1 MSSPS
6 LPILLSLIIVIF
18 SAFIGGLVAK
28 KLRQPMILGYI
39 TSGIIVG
46 NILAKY
52 LNHDFIQ
59 MLADAG
65 VTLLLFTLGVEF
77 SFKRLK
83 IIFKSVF
90 WVSIIQVLIC
100 LGIYLVLICLYGIG
114 FNTALFFAAAGTL
127 SSTAVIVKIL
137 SERGEL
143 DTIPGEIATGW
154 SVVQDLLVI
163 PMMLVIPAIVN
174 VTTKSDVNLA
184 AATGVIVFSI
194 IKSAIFLTIIFFLGR
209 FAIPKILNAVANLGN
224 RELFVIASV
233 GIVFLASLSTFA
245 IGLSAPLGAFIAG
258 LLISDTSQNHA
269 VFSEIR
275 PLRDV
280 FAVVFFT
287 SLGLMLPLTQLT
299 NSVGLILF
307 LIAIIF
313 IVKWLVV
320 MFLARASGY
329 HRKTAFLISLYFLP
343 MSEFG
348 FILAQVGLAIG
359 ALNPQSYTILVAVT
373 FISILLSAPL
383 ISQSHQIYYYLN
395 SKFGKKIPKIFDY
408 KLESRNIEGYP
419 IKDHVV
425 ICGYGRVGKYIGRAF
440 EMARIPFLVVDYNQ
454 SSIKKLKDK
463 GIIAIYGDPADID
476 VLDYAQVDLA
486 KSVII
491 AIPDR
496 HTQELVIANSLTLN
510 KKIKIFCRTHFEED
524 QPILKSLGVQTI
536 IQPEFEAAL
545 SIINRILGDFGI
557 SPEDISGKISRLKI
571 EHGLG

>member
-1 MSSPS
+1 MSSQN

-18 SAFIGGLVAK
+18 SAFIGGLIAK

-39 TSGIIVG
+39 TTGIIVG
-46 NILAKY
+46 NIFARFIK
-52 LNHDFIQ
+52 HDFIQ

-83 IIFKSVF
+83 VIFKSVF
-90 WVSIIQVLIC
+90 WVSILQIIVC
-100 LGIYLVLICLYGIG
+100 LGLYLVIIRVYGIP

-154 SVVQDLLVI
+154 SVIQDLMVI
-163 PMMLVIPAIVN
+163 PMMLIIPAIVQ
-174 VTTKSDVNLA
+174 VTTKSNVNLMA
-184 AATGVIVFSI
+184 STGIILFSI
-194 IKSAIFLTIIFFLGR
+194 VKSAIFLTLIFFLGR
-209 FAIPKILNAVANLGN
+209 FAIPKILNSVANLGN
-224 RELFVIASV
+224 RELFVIASI
-233 GIVFLASLSTFA
+233 GIVFLASLSTYM

-287 SLGLMLPLTQLT
+287 SLGLMLPLSQLG
-299 NSVGLILF
+299 SSIGLIIF
-307 LIAIIF
+307 LIAVIF
-313 IVKWLVV
+313 IIKWLVV
-320 MFLARASGY
+320 ILLARSSGY

-348 FILAQVGLAIG
+348 FILAQVGLGIG
-359 ALNPQSYTILVAVT
+359 ALNTQSYTVLVAVT
-373 FISILLSAPL
+373 FVSILLSAPL
-383 ISQSHQIYYYLN
+383 ISQSHQMYYFFN
-395 SKFGKKIPKIFDY
+395 SKFGKKIPKIFDN

-440 EMARIPFLVVDYNQ
+440 EMAGIPFLVVDYNQ
-454 SSIKKLKDK
+454 SSISKLKDK

-486 KSVII
+486 RAVII

-496 HTQELVIANSLTLN
+496 HTQELVISNSFTLN

-524 QPILKSLGVQTI
+524 QPILKALGVQTI

-545 SIINRILGDFGI
+545 SIINRIMGDFGV
-557 SPEDISGKISRLKI
+557 STEDISGKISRLKI